1 MSESGDI
8 HWSNIVSAQDNLN
21 THKLRIPLENPAG
34 IMYTWEAT
42 R

>member
-21 THKLRIPLENPAG
+21 THKLRIPLENLAG
-34 IMYTWEAT
+34 IVYTWGAK